1 MRLHSASL
9 SRLPSTSEGRSCKP
23 STSSTASGS
32 RYWRCGGVST
42 RYSCIVPEQ
51 PERPTTLAIVRAHL
65 EHIERDDLAQAAAD
79 YAEDGVLEAGLAGVV
94 SLEGTFRGRAAIGQW
109 LENWFSS
116 FAPGSYHFEV
126 EQAVENDDRIYLVVS
141 GRARGKTSG
150 VEATNLLHHVFTVRD
165 GLIVRHAFS
174 GEPEEIRRAAGV
186 PSR

>member
-9 SRLPSTSEGRSCKP
+9 SRLPSVFHRSYAARDSDSAALARAC
-23 STSSTASGS
+23 
-32 RYWRCGGVST
+32 T